1 MLEQIKSELRT
12 KNSKYEKLLAKKK
25 QLQLTT
31 DQLTQNLD
39 NQTETSQKLKQ
50 QVEQLLLENHSFK
63 LKIEELDSSVQ
74 TRITENERLVKNFYS
89 LNKEH

>member
-50 QVEQLLLENHSFK
+50 QVEQLL
-63 LKIEELDSSVQ
+63 
-74 TRITENERLVKNFYS
+74 
-89 LNKEH
+89 